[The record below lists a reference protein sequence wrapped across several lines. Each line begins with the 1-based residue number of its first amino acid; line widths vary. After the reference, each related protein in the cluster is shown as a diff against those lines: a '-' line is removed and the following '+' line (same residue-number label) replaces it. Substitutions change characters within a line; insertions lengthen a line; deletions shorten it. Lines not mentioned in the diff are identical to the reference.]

1 MNKRLVLV
9 DSKAAPGPA
18 AGARGSGF
26 GAMLASAG
34 ILASKLFGLVRERAF
49 AHYFGNSLEAGVYR
63 AALRI
68 PNFLQNLFGEGVL
81 SLSFIPPFVD
91 LRKRGDDEGALR
103 LAGAVFGLLALV
115 TSLLV
120 ALGVWL
126 TPLFIDAV
134 APGFSGDSRD
144 LAIQLVRILFP
155 GTGLLV
161 MSAWC
166 LGILNSHKRFF
177 LPYAAPVLWN
187 LAIIASMVV
196 WGGSAS
202 QRELVEVVTWGTVVG
217 SALQFLVQLP
227 QAVGLLGGLRPSLD
241 VAIPGV
247 RDVLGNFVPTVAG
260 RGVVQLSAYV
270 DTAIASLISPRALS
284 GLSYAQ
290 TLYLIPVALFGTA
303 VSAAEL
309 PEMASVTGTEAE
321 VAEKLRSK
329 LEAGARRMA
338 FFVVPSSAAFL
349 VLGDVISGALFQT
362 GRFGAADTRYLWY
375 LLAGSTVGLLA
386 STRGR
391 LLQSAL
397 YVLKDPR
404 RPLWF
409 GMVRVGL
416 GALLAWLAATRLTSA
431 LGLPSDL
438 GAVGITAAA
447 GIAAWVEYLLLK
459 RAVDA
464 RVGATSVEASYL
476 AKLWGAALLAAL
488 AGLGAK
494 IALVQVAGPSA
505 GTSMEWGG
513 TVLPMPGLPPAVVAA
528 VVLPVVAAV
537 YGGLTIAMRVEQAMA
552 FADKL
557 VRSVRRR

>member
-1 MNKRLVLV
+1 MNT
-9 DSKAAPGPA
+9 GPA
-18 AGARGSGF
+18 PIDPAPKIAPARSAPASGLGAL
-26 GAMLASAG
+26 LASAG

-49 AHYFGNSLEAGVYR
+49 AHYFGNSLESGVYR

-81 SLSFIPPFVD
+81 SLSFIPPYLE
-91 LRKRGDDEGALR
+91 LRKRGDEEGARR
-103 LAGAVFGLLALV
+103 LAGAIFGILAAV

-126 TPLFIDAV
+126 TPLFIDTV
-134 APGFSGDSRD
+134 APGFTGEARD
-144 LAIQLVRILFP
+144 LAIHLVRILFP

-177 LPYAAPVLWN
+177 LSYAAPVLWN
-187 LAIIASMVV
+187 VAIIVSMLL
-196 WGGSAS
+196 WGGSSS
-202 QRELVEVVTWGTVVG
+202 QRELVEIVTWGTVVG
-217 SALQFLVQLP
+217 SALQALVQVP
-227 QAVGLLGGLRPSLD
+227 QVLKLLGGLRPALD
-241 VAIPGV
+241 WRIPGV
-247 RDVLGNFVPTVAG
+247 GEVIRNFVPTVAG
-260 RGVVQLSAYV
+260 RGVVQVSAYV

-303 VSAAEL
+303 VSASEL
-309 PEMASVTGTEAE
+309 PEMASEVGTESE
-321 VAEKLRSK
+321 IAEKLRSR

-404 RPLWF
+404 RPLMF
-409 GMVRVGL
+409 GIVRVTL
-416 GALLAWLAATRLTSA
+416 GALLAWLAATKLTTT

-438 GAVGITAAA
+438 GAAGITASA

-464 RVGATSVEASYL
+464 RIGATSAIGSHL
-476 AKLWGAALLAAL
+476 AKLWAAALLAAF
-488 AGLGAK
+488 AGLGVK
-494 IALVQVAGPSA
+494 LALVQVAGASP
-505 GTSMEWGG
+505 GTSIEWGG
-513 TVLPMPGLPPAVVAA
+513 TVLPMPGLPPVFVAMA
-528 VVLPVVAAV
+528 VLPVVAAV
-537 YGGLTIAMRVEQAMA
+537 YGGLTLALGIDQATTIAA
-552 FADKL
+552 KL
-557 VRSVRRR
+557 VRRVRRR